1 MSYLFSREYQKKNHL
16 KKHIAK
22 LTGFMITLINS
33 TGIRIKAMAGCTFL
47 GVILIRKVDIICT
60 QNLPPI
66 ILSIT
71 HEIK

>member
-1 MSYLFSREYQKKNHL
+1 VNIQKNYLKEL
-16 KKHIAK
+16 ITK

-33 TGIRIKAMAGCTFL
+33 TGIRIKAIAGFTFL
-47 GVILIRKVDIICT
+47 GVIVIRKVDIICT

>member
-1 MSYLFSREYQKKNHL
+1 
-16 KKHIAK
+16 
-22 LTGFMITLINS
+22 MITLINS
-33 TGIRIKAMAGCTFL
+33 TGIRIKAIAGFTFL
-47 GVILIRKVDIICT
+47 GVIVIRKVDIICT